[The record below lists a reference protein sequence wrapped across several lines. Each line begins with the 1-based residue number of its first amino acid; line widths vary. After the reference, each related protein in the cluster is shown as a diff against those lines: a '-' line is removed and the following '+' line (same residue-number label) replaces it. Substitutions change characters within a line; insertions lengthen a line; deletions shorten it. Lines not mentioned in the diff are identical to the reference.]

1 MSKGHSAVRRFTSV
15 RAGLGLLTRTE
26 RRIKLI
32 VSLALLVGAGYLTW
46 RLAFTLGGAP
56 KWLAVPLIAAEL
68 WGFFQLLSLAA
79 QSWSVP
85 RFSRPIRRP
94 VFDTSV
100 LVLGANAPLAAL
112 ERTVIAAREIV
123 GSPTVLVTDPEYRDD
138 VAALAKSHGADYAV
152 TDDTLQAGLDVASGE
167 LVLVLQGG
175 QVPLAD
181 VFEATVGHFSV
192 FDVAAV
198 QCRTGLANPS
208 AFTYMVNGRSEE
220 DFFNEVIG
228 PSLGAHGHA
237 PWGGSASI
245 VRKSALA
252 SVDIDDPLSGASQAV
267 RTTIRLRAAGYKV
280 RFHAEPLVQAV
291 RPDTLDTYLN
301 RGHRRAF
308 ANLRVFATSD
318 NPLVARGLPLVSR
331 FLYLGALTRY
341 FSGLHRLVLLTVLA
355 GTLAS
360 GQLPICASFA
370 EMAAIWL
377 PAHVLAVLAGL
388 ALGRGTLALGDRT
401 RHSIRSMESYCSAAI
416 RAITPLLPTK
426 PRRRPD
432 LDERGLRALGRLA
445 LLTGFT
451 LLLDG
456 LLIVRGVGEWTGD
469 ILPAFE
475 GREVYVV
482 LLLGLFV
489 LAPMMD
495 VLQLIATRRGLTRD
509 HRHGVSLDAQIGTT
523 TIRVVDLTPRG
534 LGLEASLELA
544 DTLERGST
552 LAVKVE
558 LPRLDGTLETA
569 TVCGIL
575 RHVAT
580 NAGKASLGVEITD
593 VDAERPDALGIYY
606 WVTRPTRLAR
616 GLDQDVP
623 AVESAAPAAPRSS
636 EAVGSRGARGVVRLA
651 TSFAT
656 IMVFAAFPA
665 AAYGADDS
673 NAVTPAPPP
682 PGEGSPPPPPAQPE
696 APPPP
701 PPAAPPPA
709 DPPTPSEPAPAE
721 PPAPASP
728 PPAPADAPAAP
739 GPAEPTPQPPVPA
752 TPAPPQPA
760 EQPSSEPPAPA
771 EPPPPGAPP
780 APAESAEGESAQPPG
795 LAAAEEE
802 AEEATTPMITVEAR
816 SSAGTP
822 VAAVAIVA
830 IAGGT
835 TTSIGSTSAEGLA
848 SVELEP
854 GNYRFRATYK
864 GRTSDVVQEVE
875 EDATVSFT
883 LGELRVVV
891 LDVSGAGVEG
901 AQVQVL
907 ERGKGWQPVGS
918 TASDGSVATTL
929 LPGTHWVRA
938 QVGGQWRTAR
948 ANVTASGA
956 TVEFKLVEAPIRV
969 LDQAG
974 AALSGIPVQ
983 AHAGR
988 GGWVAIGTTD
998 AEGRV
1003 AHQAAPGRLLVRAQ
1017 ILGTWRALRARIAAT
1032 GGDIEFRLAPLT
1044 VRVLDADGNAIAGD
1058 PVQLLV
1064 PGTGWTPAG
1073 TSDASGEVKT
1083 EAFPGRIWLRAQHNG
1098 VWRNLRANVAATGGT
1113 AEFRLVRARFR
1124 VLDADGNP
1132 VAGDAIE
1139 MVLAGKGWTAIGT
1152 TDENGQ
1158 VATETFPGRVTVR
1171 ANHAGRL
1178 QLKRAAIKPGGA
1190 AVDFQLVR
1198 ATFRALDTAGTGL
1211 SGVAIDGV
1219 FPGKG
1224 WMQLGTTGAGGE
1236 VTADMFPGRLT
1247 ARATYSGASGI
1258 VRGTVAAD
1266 GAPIVFKLVPVSFK
1280 VSNSA
1285 GEPVTDAV
1293 FELHVRGSG
1302 WTRVP
1307 AGESGDVVTQTFPGR
1322 VLARV
1327 QHLGRN
1333 VRQRASIGAAGGTVE
1348 FKLSD
1353 ATVLVVDRDGEALAG
1368 TTVELAVPGRDW
1380 LKVGTTDDAGRVAL
1394 HILPGN
1400 VRVRATDGRRGQAA
1414 SGRLSEGTPLELTI
1428 RIRRNRPPVVTND
1441 FLEAKSDEPL
1451 SIDVTANDSDPDGDP
1466 LAIVS
1471 VDPPE
1476 TGGEVEVSD
1485 GVTITYTP
1493 PDGFLGEAHVSY
1505 TVSDGAGGDSQ
1516 GTATFSIL
1524 GLSTPSE
1531 GPIEPAPPAPPPAP
1545 AEPAPA
1551 AAPPPAPADP
1561 PETTTR
1567 KPKPKTPAPK
1577 KPTKGQPQTPAA
1589 EPVES
1594 SPATPPAPAPA
1605 PAEPTEPAEQP
1616 SPPAPNP
1623 FESVLGAG
1631 ASGSSVEGE
1640 GDSDEAASSGESS
1653 DASDGATAGDSSD
1666 VAGASAGAG
1675 SDGETG
1681 ESESSEAAG
1690 VAPAQAEAEGAEAA
1704 GQTQTSKGVGTSIQL
1719 ATIAAAVIAVF
1730 AVGFL
1735 IGARGRRRRQS

>member
-580 NAGKASLGVEITD
+580 NAGKASMRSASTTGSHVRRGSPAGSIRTCPPSRARLL
-593 VDAERPDALGIYY
+593 RPRARAKPSDRAAHVASSGSRRASQPSWSSPRSRPLRTALTTA
-606 WVTRPTRLAR
+606 TRSRPRRLRLAKAR
-616 GLDQDVP
+616 RRHRPHSPKRHLRLRRPHRPRLIRRRP
-623 AVESAAPAAPRSS
+623 ASRLRPSRLRQRRRRQRPPMLRPRPVRPSRRLSRPCRLPRRHRSRPSS
-636 EAVGSRGARGVVRLA
+636 RAVSRPHLPSRRHPGHPRH
-651 TSFAT
+651 
-656 IMVFAAFPA
+656 
-665 AAYGADDS
+665 
-673 NAVTPAPPP
+673 PPSRP
-682 PGEGSPPPPPAQPE
+682 RASQR
-696 APPPP
+696 
-701 PPAAPPPA
+701 
-709 DPPTPSEPAPAE
+709 SR
-721 PPAPASP
+721 PASP
-728 PPAPADAPAAP
+728 P
-739 GPAEPTPQPPVPA
+739 Q
-752 TPAPPQPA
+752 
-760 EQPSSEPPAPA
+760 
-771 EPPPPGAPP
+771 
-780 APAESAEGESAQPPG
+780 
-795 LAAAEEE
+795 
-802 AEEATTPMITVEAR
+802 
-816 SSAGTP
+816 
-822 VAAVAIVA
+822 
-830 IAGGT
+830 
-835 TTSIGSTSAEGLA
+835 
-848 SVELEP
+848 
-854 GNYRFRATYK
+854 
-864 GRTSDVVQEVE
+864 
-875 EDATVSFT
+875 
-883 LGELRVVV
+883 
-891 LDVSGAGVEG
+891 
-901 AQVQVL
+901 
-907 ERGKGWQPVGS
+907 
-918 TASDGSVATTL
+918 
-929 LPGTHWVRA
+929 
-938 QVGGQWRTAR
+938 
-948 ANVTASGA
+948 
-956 TVEFKLVEAPIRV
+956 
-969 LDQAG
+969 
-974 AALSGIPVQ
+974 
-983 AHAGR
+983 
-988 GGWVAIGTTD
+988 
-998 AEGRV
+998 
-1003 AHQAAPGRLLVRAQ
+1003 
-1017 ILGTWRALRARIAAT
+1017 
-1032 GGDIEFRLAPLT
+1032 
-1044 VRVLDADGNAIAGD
+1044 
-1058 PVQLLV
+1058 
-1064 PGTGWTPAG
+1064 
-1073 TSDASGEVKT
+1073 
-1083 EAFPGRIWLRAQHNG
+1083 
-1098 VWRNLRANVAATGGT
+1098 
-1113 AEFRLVRARFR
+1113 
-1124 VLDADGNP
+1124 
-1132 VAGDAIE
+1132 
-1139 MVLAGKGWTAIGT
+1139 
-1152 TDENGQ
+1152 
-1158 VATETFPGRVTVR
+1158 
-1171 ANHAGRL
+1171 
-1178 QLKRAAIKPGGA
+1178 KR
-1190 AVDFQLVR
+1190 R
-1198 ATFRALDTAGTGL
+1198 
-1211 SGVAIDGV
+1211 
-1219 FPGKG
+1219 
-1224 WMQLGTTGAGGE
+1224 
-1236 VTADMFPGRLT
+1236 
-1247 ARATYSGASGI
+1247 
-1258 VRGTVAAD
+1258 
-1266 GAPIVFKLVPVSFK
+1266 
-1280 VSNSA
+1280 
-1285 GEPVTDAV
+1285 
-1293 FELHVRGSG
+1293 
-1302 WTRVP
+1302 
-1307 AGESGDVVTQTFPGR
+1307 
-1322 VLARV
+1322 
-1327 QHLGRN
+1327 
-1333 VRQRASIGAAGGTVE
+1333 
-1348 FKLSD
+1348 
-1353 ATVLVVDRDGEALAG
+1353 
-1368 TTVELAVPGRDW
+1368 
-1380 LKVGTTDDAGRVAL
+1380 
-1394 HILPGN
+1394 
-1400 VRVRATDGRRGQAA
+1400 
-1414 SGRLSEGTPLELTI
+1414 
-1428 RIRRNRPPVVTND
+1428 
-1441 FLEAKSDEPL
+1441 
-1451 SIDVTANDSDPDGDP
+1451 
-1466 LAIVS
+1466 
-1471 VDPPE
+1471 
-1476 TGGEVEVSD
+1476 
-1485 GVTITYTP
+1485 
-1493 PDGFLGEAHVSY
+1493 
-1505 TVSDGAGGDSQ
+1505 
-1516 GTATFSIL
+1516 
-1524 GLSTPSE
+1524 
-1531 GPIEPAPPAPPPAP
+1531 
-1545 AEPAPA
+1545 
-1551 AAPPPAPADP
+1551 
-1561 PETTTR
+1561 
-1567 KPKPKTPAPK
+1567 PK
-1577 KPTKGQPQTPAA
+1577 KPRLQ
-1589 EPVES
+1589 
-1594 SPATPPAPAPA
+1594 
-1605 PAEPTEPAEQP
+1605 
-1616 SPPAPNP
+1616 
-1623 FESVLGAG
+1623 
-1631 ASGSSVEGE
+1631 
-1640 GDSDEAASSGESS
+1640 
-1653 DASDGATAGDSSD
+1653 
-1666 VAGASAGAG
+1666 
-1675 SDGETG
+1675 
-1681 ESESSEAAG
+1681 
-1690 VAPAQAEAEGAEAA
+1690 
-1704 GQTQTSKGVGTSIQL
+1704 
-1719 ATIAAAVIAVF
+1719 
-1730 AVGFL
+1730 
-1735 IGARGRRRRQS
+1735 